1 MTIRH
6 MKRCST
12 SLIIKDLQVYTTIKY
27 HLPSV
32 RMVLILTRNEITSV
46 GKDVEKQEPWY
57 NVGRPINCYAF
68 MENSME
74 SSQKI
79 KNRNTVQHSNSSS
92 GYTSKKKKN

>member
-1 MTIRH
+1 
-6 MKRCST
+6 
-12 SLIIKDLQVYTTIKY
+12 
-27 HLPSV
+27 
-32 RMVLILTRNEITSV
+32 MVIILTRNEITSV

-92 GYTSKKKKN
+92 GYTSKKKKIETLISKDICTPMFIASLLTTAKI